1 VTSVDAAGP
10 ILLCYDGSDDAR
22 EAIDTAAAVFEGGEA
37 VVGCFWQPLAHI
49 ANRFAVNLLEL
60 VQDPESVNER
70 EAMLAQHLA
79 DEGAELATKAGL
91 HAKGRAIEVSLPIDE
106 AIIAYAD
113 ELDAQLIVLGS
124 RGRSSIASM
133 LLGDVANDVVQRS
146 NRPVFLVPSSRLAN
160 RRREELSIDAPS
172 TPHASSTAR
181 KVEPA
186 GADDATAQHQPGPPR

>member
-1 VTSVDAAGP
+1 VTSVAAAGP

-22 EAIDTAAAVFEGGEA
+22 EAITTAAVVFGGGEA
-37 VVGCFWQPLAHI
+37 VVGCFWQPLGHI

-60 VQDPESVNER
+60 VQDPGSVNTR

-79 DEGAELATKAGL
+79 DEGAELASQAGL
-91 HAKGRAIEVSLPIDE
+91 HASGRAIEVSLPIDE

-113 ELDAQLIVLGS
+113 ELDAQLVVLGS
-124 RGRSSIASM
+124 RGRSNIGSM

-160 RRREELSIDAPS
+160 RRRDTLAADGSGA
-172 TPHASSTAR
+172 
-181 KVEPA
+181 A
-186 GADDATAQHQPGPPR
+186 G